1 MHMRS
6 LLSKFTKLLTP
17 SYYLAIRRFIIKS
30 VSVVNLSSYKLSDAE
45 ILLLSKGVSFSV
57 PPQRLDKTNIIT
69 SFKLIYKQ
77 SSPGSINGLHRFKQK
92 LKNMCYSYIY
102 SFDAKE
108 QSNLS
113 NDELDAFHTLLQQRN
128 LIISKPDKGNGV
140 VVLDKTEYIHKMNNI
155 LNDQTKLKCLSSNPT
170 ESREKK
176 LQRYLY
182 GLSDKGLLDDATY
195 KRIRPS
201 GSNPARL
208 YGLPKL
214 HKDGVPVAPLFHA

>member
-1 MHMRS
+1 M
-6 LLSKFTKLLTP
+6 F
-17 SYYLAIRRFIIKS
+17 
-30 VSVVNLSSYKLSDAE
+30 
-45 ILLLSKGVSFSV
+45 
-57 PPQRLDKTNIIT
+57 
-69 SFKLIYKQ
+69 KQ
-77 SSPGSINGLHRFKQK
+77 SYPGSINGLHRFKQK
-92 LKNMCYSYIY
+92 LKNLCYSYIY

-113 NDELDAFHTLLQQRN
+113 NDELDAFHKLLQQRN

-155 LNDQTKLKCLSSNPT
+155 LNDQTKFKCLSSNPT

-182 GLSDKGLLDDATY
+182 GLRNKGLLDDATY

-208 YGLPKL
+208 YVLPSYTRMVSL
-214 HKDGVPVAPLFHA
+214 YAPLFHA